1 MSPTQNVPSTS
12 FTTSVAALA
21 LGVLFF
27 VSAPPVSAA
36 VALNGQVVG
45 AGHPIA
51 GSTVTLFATSAG
63 APQELGS
70 ARTGDDGRFALNAAA
85 DPGKDAVLYL
95 VAKGGTPAGITAAG
109 NNPAIALMSVLGATA
124 PKAVTINELTT
135 VASVWTGAQF
145 LKGTA
150 LSGNALGLRIAAGNV
165 PNLANLDTGGLGSV
179 IQDPLNS
186 SQTATLATLNTLG
199 NLLAGCITRVH
210 DDACNRL
217 FAVTTPPGG
226 AAPTD
231 TLMAA
236 QNIARN
242 PSNQAQALFALLD
255 AFYPVP
261 AGGRWRPVPFIPY
274 LSFAPSAWTLSLVY
288 AGGGLNSP
296 GGMAID
302 GEGNLWAADNFLAGA
317 QSTIWHD
324 FGGGITKLAPNG
336 RPISP
341 MTLGYRGGGIDGPGF
356 GIAISAD
363 DKVWITSLGGQT
375 ISVFDRTT
383 GKPLSPETGYNFG
396 GQLGQMQGIIVTPN
410 GDVWA
415 LDNEKSQIVYM
426 PKGDAAQ
433 GRILGRTVDGKPVD
447 GTLQVKGPFHL
458 AIDQQNRIWITNG
471 GGDMVTRF
479 PASDPG
485 KAEQIKVGYGPR
497 AIAIDS
503 LGNAWIANTLGHP
516 GLMEKLALVWNKIKS
531 WFGNLVGGSEPTHE
545 KAAKEWISL
554 YETVV
559 KYPGGDISL
568 VQPDGTVA
576 GTFDGGKSIESPWG
590 IAVDGNDNVWVA
602 NGGGH
607 SITFLCGAR
616 PTNCPAG
623 AKTGD
628 AISPP
633 SGYVGGLQAAITDI
647 VVDPAGNLWVANN
660 WENPEQG
667 FKKVP
672 DPTQATRFGG
682 NGTVVFFGLAKP
694 VKTPLIGPPRMP

>member
-1 MSPTQNVPSTS
+1 MM
-12 FTTSVAALA
+12 
-21 LGVLFF
+21 
-27 VSAPPVSAA
+27 
-36 VALNGQVVG
+36 
-45 AGHPIA
+45 
-51 GSTVTLFATSAG
+51 TV
-63 APQELGS
+63 LGS
-70 ARTGDDGRFALNAAA
+70 
-85 DPGKDAVLYL
+85 KM
-95 VAKGGTPAGITAAG
+95 PAT
-109 NNPAIALMSVLGATA
+109 
-124 PKAVTINELTT
+124 VTINELTT

-165 PNLANLDTGGLGSV
+165 PNFANVESGGLGSV

-199 NLLAGCITRVH
+199 NLLAGCITRIH
-210 DDACNRL
+210 DGACNRL
-217 FAVTTPPGG
+217 FAVATPPGG

-231 TLMAA
+231 TLVAA

-242 PSNQAQALFALLD
+242 PSNQAQGLFALLD

-317 QSTIWHD
+317 QSTIWRD
-324 FGGGITKLAPNG
+324 FGGGLTKLAPDG
-336 RPISP
+336 RPLSP

-433 GRILGRTVDGKPVD
+433 GRILGRTVNGKPVD
-447 GTLQVKGPFHL
+447 GTLEVKGPFHL
-458 AIDQQNRIWITNG
+458 AIDQQDRIWVTNG

-479 PASDPG
+479 PAGDPG

-503 LGNAWIANTLGHP
+503 LGNAWVANTLGHP

-531 WFGNLVGGSEPTHE
+531 WFGNLFGGAESTHE

-559 KYPGGDISL
+559 KYPGGDVSL
-568 VQPDGTVA
+568 VQPDGKVT
-576 GTFDGGKSIESPWG
+576 GTFDGGKSIDSPWG

-616 PTNCPAG
+616 PANCPAG

-633 SGYVGGLQAAITDI
+633 GGYIGGLQAAITDV